1 MTDNFPLRMN
11 PLYAVLRRLPH
22 GRLMLFMILLLP
34 VVAAGCGSG
43 KTGPKKYDV
52 SGDVTF
58 EGKPLAKGQII
69 FTGTNEEKRI
79 DVIDIF
85 DGHFKG
91 ELRPG
96 PMKVEIR
103 AFQENSNLTP
113 SGGPGGF
120 PEQYLPPQYN
130 EKTTLTADIKEEGA
144 NELKFELT
152 K

>member
-1 MTDNFPLRMN
+1 MTDNLPLRMN
-11 PLYAVLRRLPH
+11 PLFEVLRRLPT
-22 GRLMLFMILLLP
+22 GRFMLFMILVLP

-43 KTGPKKYDV
+43 KTGPKKYAV
-52 SGDVTF
+52 SGEVTF
-58 EGKPLAKGQII
+58 EGTPLAKGQII
-69 FTGTNEEKRI
+69 FTGTNEAKRI
-79 DVIDIF
+79 DVIDIA
-85 DGHFKG
+85 DGYFKG

-120 PEQYLPPQYN
+120 PEQYIPPQYN
-130 EKTTLTADIKEEGA
+130 KETTLTADIKEEGV